1 MKQNQRRVFAVTS
14 SLQYRFLSLTLIY
27 SFIIVSYFVIA
38 VVVPDVVEMQDNSL
52 SLESRSYAANRLLTK
67 NVWIWPAAILLVV
80 ALGLHSFREF
90 QKIAG
95 PLYRFRWAFEQLENG
110 SLLSSVKLREKDLFI
125 KEEES
130 LNKMLTSLNG
140 KLGTIRQ
147 ETAATI
153 KSIGEL
159 ENTVNQGCE
168 WGTIQIELLQAHREH
183 LAGLDTAVRFFRLQ
197 DEQ

>member
-1 MKQNQRRVFAVTS
+1 MKQNKRRVFAVTS

-27 SFIIVSYFVIA
+27 SFIIVSYFIMA
-38 VVVPDVVEMQDNSL
+38 VVVPDVVEMQDKSL

-67 NVWIWPAAILLVV
+67 NAWIWPAAILLVV

-90 QKIAG
+90 QKITG
-95 PLYRFRWAFEQLENG
+95 PLYRFRWAFEKLENG
-110 SLLSSVKLREKDLFI
+110 SLISSVKLREKDLLV
-125 KEEES
+125 KEEEAF
-130 LNKMLTSLNG
+130 NKMLTSLSG

-147 ETAATI
+147 ETAAAI

-159 ENTVNQGCE
+159 ENTVNQGSE
-168 WGTIQIELLQAHREH
+168 WGTTQIELLQAHREH
-183 LAGLDTAVRFFRLQ
+183 LAGLATAVRFFRLP

>member
-1 MKQNQRRVFAVTS
+1 M
-14 SLQYRFLSLTLIY
+14 TLIY
-27 SFIIVSYFVIA
+27 SFIIVSFFVIA

-67 NVWIWPAAILLVV
+67 NTWIWPAAILLVV

-95 PLYRFRWAFEQLENG
+95 PLYRFRWTFEQVENG
-110 SLLSSVKLREKDLFI
+110 SLLSSVKLRKKDLLI
-125 KEEES
+125 REEEA
-130 LNKMLTSLNG
+130 LNKMLTSLIG
-140 KLGTIRQ
+140 KLGTIGQ
-147 ETAATI
+147 ETAAAI

-159 ENTVNQGCE
+159 ENTVNQGSE
-168 WGTIQIELLQAHREH
+168 WGTTQIELLQAHREH
-183 LAGLDTAVRFFRLQ
+183 LAGIATAVRFFRLP